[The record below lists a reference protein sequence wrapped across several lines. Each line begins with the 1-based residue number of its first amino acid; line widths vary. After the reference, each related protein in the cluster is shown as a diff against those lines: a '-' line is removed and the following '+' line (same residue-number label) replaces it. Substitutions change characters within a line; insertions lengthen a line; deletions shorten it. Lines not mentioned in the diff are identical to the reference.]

1 MGVEIKLAVDHK
13 MSGRLGE
20 KELGSKSDTATESC
34 GRSHILAHIVHVIV
48 CICGTPEIEM

>member
-20 KELGSKSDTATESC
+20 KELGSEFDTATESC
-34 GRSHILAHIVHVIV
+34 GCSHILAHIVLVIV
-48 CICGTPEIEM
+48 CICSTPEMEL